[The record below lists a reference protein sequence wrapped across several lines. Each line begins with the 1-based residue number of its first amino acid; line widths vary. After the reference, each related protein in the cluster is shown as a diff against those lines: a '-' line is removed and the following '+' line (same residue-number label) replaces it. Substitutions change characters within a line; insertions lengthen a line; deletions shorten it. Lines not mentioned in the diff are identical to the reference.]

1 MPVVVQI
8 DAYDPVLPGTVTL
21 RMASDDSD
29 LVCHLNGQ
37 TWWPVLDRLPLL
49 AMDFFGGEFG
59 QVTTAA
65 ASMSLS
71 VEPWPDF
78 ARYAFPDARLQLW
91 HGDYGA
97 AWAGYTLRF
106 DGRVTAQPVIEDGRA
121 QIGFAVD
128 DKWLDTPLLSTY
140 AGTGSAEGPAAAKGT
155 PKPLAIGAPMGVPGV
170 MLDPI
175 KSIIQLSAYGAI
187 ESVDVP
193 LERLARQFGSPL
205 ADYASYAAL
214 DAATVPAGQW
224 ATCKA
229 AGLVRMGAPPYGK
242 LCFLMKGDKG
252 GPDGWVR
259 RPGAIIKRLASIAGG
274 SAKVSETAVDA
285 LDTARPYD
293 ISLYYDGQIS
303 ARQAIQDV
311 AASVNA
317 VAGVSLTGQLITI
330 PVQINATGL
339 TYRADGSTVP
349 MVSSVRSLGISA
361 PWWRLA
367 IGAQPFWD
375 VHSQGDYIGLQ
386 ITAKYPDPPPEV
398 MQDGGI
404 YIDATNKQY
413 RYIGPNVFS
422 DEGDA
427 FSDEGLITSSGYEDI
442 QDVGIASAQATAD
455 AALLEVTTL
464 EARVNAIDDD
474 DIIAIS
480 EKTDTLIPAAA
491 AFAAAYT
498 AISANASAAGV
509 SITTLN
515 TKRTA
520 WLDFLA
526 AIVPTWNDT
535 SQDSP
540 VARGT
545 LDIRRDEYD
554 AELKTVQRL
563 SIEAMT
569 AAQQVTASMAPD
581 KIVAADYLGAVTSTN
596 LALITWTP
604 TVVRG
609 GASIRGEDD
618 VHYTITGDYG
628 GTFAVSNTDGAT
640 DKGTV
645 SISAIT
651 ALDAGGILNVT
662 VAGITVANLPFK
674 VTKSLAAAPSA
685 PAGTDS
691 KSWSSGEFTS
701 LSGTSYVAIT
711 SVKTLA
717 LASGQ
722 SLYGTAPVDYY
733 VSGNGAIVRTMTAK
747 WQYAVAGSGSW
758 NDFAAGIAGTSATS
772 ADFGG
777 PPDYDVYAAEPGTV
791 AVTQTKSGLGAGSYD
806 VRLVALLNATGRN
819 VNPSG
824 SALMEAKT

>member
-1 MPVVVQI
+1 MPVVIQI

-65 ASMSLS
+65 ASLSLA
-71 VEPWPDF
+71 VEPWPNF
-78 ARYAFPDARLQLW
+78 ARYSFPDARLQLW

-97 AWAGYTLRF
+97 AWGSYTLRF
-106 DGRVTAQPVIEDGRA
+106 DGRVTAQPVVEDGRA

-128 DKWLDTPLLSTY
+128 DKWLDVPLLSTY
-140 AGTGSAEGPAAAKGT
+140 AGTGSGEGQAATKGT

-170 MLDPI
+170 LLDPV

-205 ADYASYAAL
+205 ADYASYALL

-252 GPDGWVR
+252 GPDAWVR
-259 RPGAIIKRLASIAGG
+259 RPGAIIKRLAGIAGG
-274 SAKVSETAVDA
+274 SAKVSEAAVDA

-339 TYRADGSTVP
+339 TYRADGSSIP
-349 MVSSVRSLGISA
+349 MVSAVRSLGISA

-375 VHSQGDYIGLQ
+375 VHGQGDYVALQ
-386 ITAKYPDPPPEV
+386 ITAKFPDPPPEV

-404 YIDATNKQY
+404 YIDATNKQF
-413 RYIGPNVFS
+413 RYVGPTVFS

-442 QDVGIASAQATAD
+442 QDVAISTAQA
-455 AALLEVTTL
+455 AA
-464 EARVNAIDDD
+464 EAAVIAAAQANAANAAIAQIDDD
-474 DIIAIS
+474 DVISIS
-480 EKTDTLIPAAA
+480 EKVEVLIPGAA
-491 AFAAAYT
+491 AFEALYT
-498 AISANASAAGV
+498 AVLANATAASV
-509 SITTLN
+509 SVTTLN

-520 WLDFLA
+520 WLNTLA
-526 AIVPTWNDT
+526 AI
-535 SQDSP
+535 S
-540 VARGT
+540 
-545 LDIRRDEYD
+545 
-554 AELKTVQRL
+554 
-563 SIEAMT
+563 
-569 AAQQVTASMAPD
+569 
-581 KIVAADYLGAVTSTN
+581 
-596 LALITWTP
+596 
-604 TVVRG
+604 
-609 GASIRGEDD
+609 
-618 VHYTITGDYG
+618 
-628 GTFAVSNTDGAT
+628 
-640 DKGTV
+640 
-645 SISAIT
+645 
-651 ALDAGGILNVT
+651 
-662 VAGITVANLPFK
+662 
-674 VTKSLAAAPSA
+674 
-685 PAGTDS
+685 
-691 KSWSSGEFTS
+691 
-701 LSGTSYVAIT
+701 
-711 SVKTLA
+711 
-717 LASGQ
+717 
-722 SLYGTAPVDYY
+722 
-733 VSGNGAIVRTMTAK
+733 
-747 WQYAVAGSGSW
+747 
-758 NDFAAGIAGTSATS
+758 
-772 ADFGG
+772 
-777 PPDYDVYAAEPGTV
+777 
-791 AVTQTKSGLGAGSYD
+791 
-806 VRLVALLNATGRN
+806 VRLGIILLYQAQLCAARSTQRAMNMTPN
-819 VNPSG
+819 
-824 SALMEAKT
+824 

>member
-97 AWAGYTLRF
+97 AWASYTLRF
-106 DGRVTAQPVIEDGRA
+106 DGRVTSQPVIEDGRA

-170 MLDPI
+170 ILDPI

-252 GPDGWVR
+252 GVDGWVR

-274 SAKVSETAVDA
+274 ASKVSETAVDA

-349 MVSSVRSLGISA
+349 MLSSVRSLGISA

-375 VHSQGDYIGLQ
+375 VHSTGDYVQVTPPVSYETTFPANARPGQLHFMQPGNVPWKKLEAGIIIEGVGPVEIEGYEPDFGWLQ
-386 ITAKYPDPPPEV
+386 IQDQSILDAQSAAEQAAYAATQVPDLTGNLTWDIAADITGTSVITPLPAYRAFRAMLGVTDVSSTTDFFITTNSAVLDISINNTPDSPDRGVVTLGSGTTGSGTAVIRAVLPNGSQIERIITIKKTPANLPTLGGSGATFA
-398 MQDGGI
+398 QDTAFSAI
-404 YIDATNKQY
+404 ISNVYAT
-413 RYIGPNVFS
+413 IS
-422 DEGDA
+422 DELVCRSNG
-427 FSDEGLITSSGYEDI
+427 
-442 QDVGIASAQATAD
+442 SAK
-455 AALLEVTTL
+455 VK
-464 EARVNAIDDD
+464 
-474 DIIAIS
+474 IS
-480 EKTDTLIPAAA
+480 VDL
-491 AFAAAYT
+491 AY
-498 AISANASAAGV
+498 SAAG
-509 SITTLN
+509 TQLGE
-515 TKRTA
+515 R
-520 WLDFLA
+520 
-526 AIVPTWNDT
+526 VP
-535 SQDSP
+535 
-540 VARGT
+540 G
-545 LDIRRDEYD
+545 
-554 AELKTVQRL
+554 
-563 SIEAMT
+563 
-569 AAQQVTASMAPD
+569 
-581 KIVAADYLGAVTSTN
+581 
-596 LALITWTP
+596 
-604 TVVRG
+604 
-609 GASIRGEDD
+609 
-618 VHYTITGDYG
+618 
-628 GTFAVSNTDGAT
+628 
-640 DKGTV
+640 
-645 SISAIT
+645 
-651 ALDAGGILNVT
+651 
-662 VAGITVANLPFK
+662 FK
-674 VTKSLAAAPSA
+674 V
-685 PAGTDS
+685 
-691 KSWSSGEFTS
+691 
-701 LSGTSYVAIT
+701 SY
-711 SVKTLA
+711 
-717 LASGQ
+717 
-722 SLYGTAPVDYY
+722 
-733 VSGNGAIVRTMTAK
+733 
-747 WQYAVAGSGSW
+747 
-758 NDFAAGIAGTSATS
+758 ATS
-772 ADFGG
+772 AGGALTDLFAEELGSPCQSGIENVRFFNPYEPPSFGEAAG
-777 PPDYDVYAAEPGTV
+777 EAIIGYYTRAESEFTMPAANTDYFFKLRGRQVNGTGDIIPQG
-791 AVTQTKSGLGAGSYD
+791 TSFT
-806 VRLVALLNATGRN
+806 VRQ
-819 VNPSG
+819 
-824 SALMEAKT
+824 

>member
-1 MPVVVQI
+1 MASGYGEPLLMPVVVQI

-97 AWAGYTLRF
+97 AWASYTLRF
-106 DGRVTAQPVIEDGRA
+106 DGRVTSQPVIEDGRA

-140 AGTGSAEGPAAAKGT
+140 AGTGGLEGQSEMKGAT
-155 PKPLAIGAPMGVPGV
+155 KPLAIGAPMGVPGV

-205 ADYASYAAL
+205 ADYASYAEL
-214 DAATVPAGQW
+214 EAATLPAGQW

-252 GPDGWVR
+252 GVDGWVR

-274 SAKVSETAVDA
+274 ASKVSETAVDA

-317 VAGVSLTGQLITI
+317 VAGVSLTGQLITV

-349 MVSSVRSLGISA
+349 MLSSVRSLGISA

-375 VHSQGDYIGLQ
+375 VHGQGDYVQLPTVSSQYPQAAPSDVSIGHIWIDRTGRKWRYSGNL
-386 ITAKYPDPPPEV
+386 ITLDGEPITIYGFPLVGTGYVDAQDQAGPNAASAAERALSVLECPASLTLYAAAGGAILSGQLPKPIPARRI
-398 MQDGGI
+398 QDGVDVSGQSQWSVSDLVGVVAGTI
-404 YIDATNKQY
+404 TINGFGVIELPANFAIAREASFRVNSVHLGLLRSQVISITRLDAGATNTGTGGTSVNDNSLLPVSTNSMVAVSDILKVRTGSVGKINFTASVITTVDPDYPEGSFGAALIARY
-413 RYIGPNVFS
+413 RPIAG
-422 DEGDA
+422 A
-427 FSDEGLITSSGYEDI
+427 FSDVGTEATGIEATSY
-442 QDVGIASAQATAD
+442 
-455 AALLEVTTL
+455 LELYQSTYGQINNRGEYNEFSQYFDT
-464 EARVNAIDDD
+464 NGAIDL
-474 DIIAIS
+474 AS
-480 EKTDTLIPAAA
+480 EKTGLT
-491 AFAAAYT
+491 
-498 AISANASAAGV
+498 ANADYEVQLFARRTTSA
-509 SITTLN
+509 
-515 TKRTA
+515 
-520 WLDFLA
+520 
-526 AIVPTWNDT
+526 
-535 SQDSP
+535 P
-540 VARGT
+540 V
-545 LDIRRDEYD
+545 
-554 AELKTVQRL
+554 KTV
-563 SIEAMT
+563 S
-569 AAQQVTASMAPD
+569 
-581 KIVAADYLGAVTSTN
+581 
-596 LALITWTP
+596 LI
-604 TVVRG
+604 
-609 GASIRGEDD
+609 
-618 VHYTITGDYG
+618 
-628 GTFAVSNTDGAT
+628 GTF
-640 DKGTV
+640 
-645 SISAIT
+645 I
-651 ALDAGGILNVT
+651 
-662 VAGITVANLPFK
+662 
-674 VTKSLAAAPSA
+674 
-685 PAGTDS
+685 
-691 KSWSSGEFTS
+691 
-701 LSGTSYVAIT
+701 
-711 SVKTLA
+711 
-717 LASGQ
+717 
-722 SLYGTAPVDYY
+722 
-733 VSGNGAIVRTMTAK
+733 
-747 WQYAVAGSGSW
+747 
-758 NDFAAGIAGTSATS
+758 
-772 ADFGG
+772 
-777 PPDYDVYAAEPGTV
+777 
-791 AVTQTKSGLGAGSYD
+791 
-806 VRLVALLNATGRN
+806 ATG
-819 VNPSG
+819 S
-824 SALMEAKT
+824 